1 VGARPLEP
9 AGVTANDA
17 GDADSGANGL
27 QNFPV
32 LSSATSTG
40 STTNVLGSLSSAAA
54 TQYRIEFFSSSACDA
69 SGNGQGQTFLGFASV
84 TTNASGLALIDATL
98 SIPAPGPQITATA
111 TDPTGNTSEFSAC
124 VVLPAPALT
133 SIAPTSGPAGG
144 GTTVNLT
151 GLRFQTGATVSI
163 GGAPAGSPNVVDD
176 MHATAVSP
184 ARSPGVL
191 YDVVLTNLDG
201 LSATLPKAW
210 LADFSDVAQAH
221 PFHGFVEKLVRHGVT
236 AGCTPGNFC
245 PSDPVTRAQVAVFL
259 LRAHDGPGYTPP
271 PATGAVFA
279 DVPAASFAAAW
290 IEQLAARSITA
301 VQLSPLLNV
310 TVR

>member
-1 VGARPLEP
+1 
-9 AGVTANDA
+9 
-17 GDADSGANGL
+17 
-27 QNFPV
+27 
-32 LSSATSTG
+32 
-40 STTNVLGSLSSAAA
+40 
-54 TQYRIEFFSSSACDA
+54 
-69 SGNGQGQTFLGFASV
+69 
-84 TTNASGLALIDATL
+84 
-98 SIPAPGPQITATA
+98 
-111 TDPTGNTSEFSAC
+111 
-124 VVLPAPALT
+124 
-133 SIAPTSGPAGG
+133 
-144 GTTVNLT
+144 VNLT

-301 VQLSPLLNV
+301 GCGGGNYCPQSPVVRQQMAVFLLRTEHGPSYVPPDPTGVFADVPVSSPYARWIERLAAEGITGGCGGGNFCPQNATTRGQMAV
-310 TVR
+310 FLVAAFGLK